1 MAVAPGTRRP
11 VVNAYGPGSFRIS
24 GVTYNGSVLV
34 LADRTELLAAGSVA
48 DLQPDHLAPLMAA
61 EVKPELLLV
70 GCGKS
75 IAPLPAPVRRELAA
89 HRIGVELMD
98 TGAACR
104 TYHVLAAEQ
113 RRVAAVLIAI

>member
-11 VVNAYGPGSFRIS
+11 VINAYGGGGFRIS
-24 GVTYNGSVLV
+24 GVAYQGSVLILSDRAEALSV
-34 LADRTELLAAGSVA
+34 ASVGELLLAQLAPLLAADA
-48 DLQPDHLAPLMAA
+48 
-61 EVKPELLLV
+61 KPELLLV

-75 IAPLPAPVRRELAA
+75 IAPLPQALRQELAA
-89 HRIGVELMD
+89 LKITVELMD